1 MGQHRGARNEA
12 GSGVISL
19 MPAVLVFLIM
29 LFVAVQ
35 AAHGLFVASA
45 VNAITYDAA
54 RISAQGGPD
63 DDRSAANAHINSL
76 IGADS
81 LAISWE
87 GSTAE
92 VVRLT
97 ITVEPNNFLAMSVGF
112 LPASTIEKTVEMR
125 VEQPVPV
132 AGQ

>member
-1 MGQHRGARNEA
+1 M
-12 GSGVISL
+12 ISL

-35 AAHGLFVASA
+35 AAHGLFVAST
-45 VNAITYDAA
+45 VNAVAYDAA

-76 IGADS
+76 ISPDS
-81 LAISWE
+81 LAISWN

-97 ITVEPNNFLAMSVGF
+97 ISVEPNNFLALSVGF
-112 LPASTIEKTVEMR
+112 LPASTIEKTVEVR
-125 VEQPVPV
+125 VEQPVPINPLV
-132 AGQ
+132 NP